1 MKNNTNPDITS
12 ITIEEFTITVE
23 RKPIKNMYLRI
34 RPEDGS
40 ICISAPL
47 DMPEDTVLSFAKDRL
62 PWIRSKKRNLEKMSQ
77 KPKSSA
83 RRYLTGET
91 HYLWGKPLYLN
102 VITTNVRPGAELYAN
117 NIHLYVH
124 PESTAEQR
132 RKLLHEWYR
141 QQLKD
146 MIPQIFAH
154 WEPIMGV
161 HAREVHIKT
170 MKTRWGTCNVAEKRI
185 WLNLH
190 LAKKPLTCVE
200 YVIVH
205 ELCHLIVPN
214 HSKRFYQYMDI
225 FMPDWKK
232 RKEILNQSQ

>member
-1 MKNNTNPDITS
+1 MINEPNQTDRI
-12 ITIEEFTITVE
+12 IIEEFTIFIE

-34 RPEDGS
+34 LPEDGS
-40 ICISAPL
+40 IHISAPL
-47 DMPEDTVLSFAKDRL
+47 DMPEETILSFARDRL
-62 PWIRSKKRNLEKMSQ
+62 SWIRNKKKKLADTSLRQ
-77 KPKSSA
+77 KASA

-91 HYLWGKPLYLN
+91 HYLWGKPLYLD
-102 VITTNVRPGAELYAN
+102 VITTNVRPGVELYQ
-117 NIHLYVH
+117 NIIQLYVH
-124 PESTAEQR
+124 PENTPEQR
-132 RKLLHEWYR
+132 KKLLQEWYR

-170 MKTRWGTCNVAEKRI
+170 MKTRWGTCNTTDKRI
-185 WLNLH
+185 WLNLY
-190 LAKKPLTCVE
+190 LSQKPLKCVE

-214 HSKRFYQYMDI
+214 HSKRFYYYMDL
-225 FMPDWKK
+225 FMPDWKE
-232 RKEILNQSQ
+232 RKNILNQSP